1 MKLVYIKTYGCQMNV
16 HESEKLYAAF
26 ELNGIGQADSIE
38 NADIIVFNTCCVR
51 EGAETRVIGNLGI
64 IKKLKEKKRNLIV
77 VVCGCMSQQPAIA
90 EKLHK
95 RCSFINIITGTYKL
109 SSIPDMVKRVQAGEK
124 FIIDLEND
132 ETIAGGINIAKRSD
146 KISTF
151 VNIMYGCNN
160 FCTYCIV
167 PYVKGRERS
176 RKASDIYDEVKLL
189 INEGAK
195 EITLLGQNV
204 NSYNDGEN
212 NFLKL
217 LDMLSDIDGDYW
229 IKFMTSHPKD
239 LSDDVIRL
247 IAEKPKLAK
256 YIHLPLQ
263 SGSDRILALMNRKYD
278 IASYLRKIDL
288 ARSLMPTVG
297 LSSDIIVGFPTETEE
312 DYLQTENAVK
322 RVRYNNLFTFI
333 YSKRTGTPAA
343 TMDGQIDEEIKKERI
358 TRLIEVQAEIAS
370 KNASECIGN
379 TYRVLCDGKEGD
391 KYTGKT
397 SEDRVIVFDNGT
409 IGKFIDVKVTS
420 SKNSKL
426 YGKVVD

>member
-379 TYRVLCDGKEGD
+379 SYRVLCDGKEGD

>member
-379 TYRVLCDGKEGD
+379 TYRVLCDGKKGD

-409 IGKFIDVKVTS
+409 IGNFINVKVTS

>member
-26 ELNGIGQADSIE
+26 ELNGIGQADSVE

-95 RCSFINIITGTYKL
+95 RCSFINIITGAYKL

>member
-26 ELNGIGQADSIE
+26 ELNGIGQADSVE

-77 VVCGCMSQQPAIA
+77 IVCGCMSQQPAIA

-160 FCTYCIV
+160 FCSYCIV

-195 EITLLGQNV
+195 ETTLLGQNV

>member
-1 MKLVYIKTYGCQMNV
+1 MNV

-26 ELNGIGQADSIE
+26 ELKGIKQADSAE

-64 IKKLKEKKRNLIV
+64 IKKLKEKKRDLIV
-77 VVCGCMSQQPAIA
+77 AVCGCMSQQPAIA
-90 EKLHK
+90 EKLHR
-95 RCSFINIITGTYKL
+95 RCPFINIITGTYKL
-109 SSIPDMVKRVQAGEK
+109 SSIPDMVERIQAGEK
-124 FIIDLEND
+124 FIIDLEKD
-132 ETIAGGINIAKRSD
+132 ESVADGINIAKRSD

-189 INEGAK
+189 IEEGAK

-204 NSYNDGEN
+204 NSYNDGEY

-217 LDMLSDIDGDYW
+217 LDKLSDIDGDYW

-247 IAEKPKLAK
+247 IAEKPRLAK

-263 SGSDRILALMNRKYD
+263 SGSDRILSLMNRKYD

-343 TMDGQIDEEIKKERI
+343 TMEGQVDEEIKKERI
-358 TRLIEVQAEIAS
+358 ARLIEVQAKIAS
-370 KNASECIGN
+370 DNASECIGN

-397 SEDRVIVFDNGT
+397 SEDRVIVFSNGT
-409 IGKFIDVKVTS
+409 IGKFTNVKVIS

>member
-247 IAEKPKLAK
+247 IAERPKLAK

>member
-132 ETIAGGINIAKRSD
+132 ETIARGINIAKRSD

-288 ARSLMPTVG
+288 ARSLMPAVG